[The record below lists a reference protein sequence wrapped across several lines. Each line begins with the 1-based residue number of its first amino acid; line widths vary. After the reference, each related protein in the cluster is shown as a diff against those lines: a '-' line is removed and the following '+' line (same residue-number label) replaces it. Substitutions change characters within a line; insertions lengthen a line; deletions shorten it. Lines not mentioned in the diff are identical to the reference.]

1 MTSPL
6 QRPLMLCCLA
16 VGSVLLS
23 ACAIEPTSSSQPA
36 PIEEIGNPA
45 QHKRHTAPS
54 TSRNTPS
61 TPTTTAASQPDA
73 APRPIQNPAAANLLE
88 DAAQARAQGDYTRAQ
103 TLAERAQTLA
113 PQEARAYLELS
124 RIYEQRGDTTRARQM
139 AIRGLSV
146 VRDDPST
153 EYSLQQLRAQ

>member
-6 QRPLMLCCLA
+6 QRSLMLCCLA

-23 ACAIEPTSSSQPA
+23 ACAIEPASSSQPA

-45 QHKRHTAPS
+45 RHAHHTEPTATGTNSPV
-54 TSRNTPS
+54 P
-61 TPTTTAASQPDA
+61 AATEPQPDA

-124 RIYEQRGDTTRARQM
+124 RIYDQRGDTTRARQM

-153 EYSLQQLRAQ
+153 ERSLQQLRAQ

>member
-1 MTSPL
+1 MNPPL
-6 QRPLMLCCLA
+6 QRSLKLCCLA

-23 ACAIEPTSSSQPA
+23 ACAIEPSSSSKPA
-36 PIEEIGNPA
+36 PIEEIGSSA
-45 QHKRHTAPS
+45 QHAHHTAP
-54 TSRNTPS
+54 
-61 TPTTTAASQPDA
+61 TAAGTNSPVSAAAEPQPEA

-88 DAAQARAQGDYTRAQ
+88 DAAQARAQGDYT
-103 TLAERAQTLA
+103 RAQTLA

-153 EYSLQQLRAQ
+153 ERNLQQLSAQ